1 MHAAPAQWGRGVM
14 AQDSAERQEGRHRR
28 NTERQPWSGG
38 CTPLRTPWSSIR
50 VARLCTYPCPFCARK
65 SRFSSITLQQ
75 NRDAVRRA
83 QVTVTRRAPSA
94 IQPSLIPVEL
104 TFCPGGPC
112 GPSGPCI
119 PGNPM
124 TPCNPGKPLS
134 PCRTAHRSD
143 KGKKKD
149 QL

>member
-1 MHAAPAQWGRGVM
+1 M
-14 AQDSAERQEGRHRR
+14 AHDTAERQEGRHRG
-28 NTERQPWSGG
+28 NIERQPWGGG
-38 CTPLRTPWSSIR
+38 CTPLMTPRSSVR
-50 VARLCTYPCPFCARK
+50 VTRFSTYPRPFCARK

-75 NRDAVRRA
+75 NRNAMRRA
-83 QVTVTRRAPSA
+83 QVTVTRWAPSA
-94 IQPSLIPVEL
+94 IHPPPIPVKL

-134 PCRTAHRSD
+134 PCGATHRSVRVR
-143 KGKKKD
+143 KRIS
-149 QL
+149 